1 MLKQQKQVECSLEA
15 VIMDWA
21 GTTVDFGSTA
31 PIRGFQALFESK
43 GIEITEAETRE
54 PMGCEKRQHIE
65 QLLQMPG
72 IKQAWMDKY
81 GQLANKGDVDELYRL
96 FVPMQIAAIS
106 QSSELIPGLLLLL
119 DWAEL
124 NNIKI
129 GANTGYSKAM
139 VVGLLDSAANQGYQP
154 QSNVCATE
162 VTKGRPYPYMCMT
175 NAMQMGVMKLAS
187 CVKIDDTVPGIEEG
201 RNAGMWTIA
210 VTVSGNEVGLSLS
223 QWQQLDQSAQQKLRA
238 KAELKLQSAGAH
250 YVIDSIADVIPC
262 LVEIERRIGAGE
274 KP

>member
-1 MLKQQKQVECSLEA
+1 
-15 VIMDWA
+15 MDWA

-31 PIRGFQALFESK
+31 PIRGFQALFAK
-43 GIEITEAETRE
+43 RGIVITEAETRE

-65 QLLQMPG
+65 QLLQMPR
-72 IKQAWMDKY
+72 IKQAWLDKY
-81 GQLANKGDVDELYRL
+81 GQQANADDVDELYRQ

-106 QSSELIPGLLLLL
+106 QSSELIPGLLSLLA
-119 DWAEL
+119 WAEL
-124 NNIKI
+124 KSIKI

-139 VVGLLDSAANQGYQP
+139 VVGLLDSAAKQGYQP

-223 QWQQLDQSAQQKLRA
+223 QWQQLDLSAQQKLRV
-238 KAELKLQSAGAH
+238 KAELKLQRAGAH

-262 LVEIERRIGAGE
+262 LVEIERRLAAGE

>member
-1 MLKQQKQVECSLEA
+1 MLKQQKHVECSLEA

-65 QLLQMPG
+65 QLLQMPR

-238 KAELKLQSAGAH
+238 
-250 YVIDSIADVIPC
+250 
-262 LVEIERRIGAGE
+262 
-274 KP
+274 